1 MNLPKKV
8 TIREVALRDGIQGE
22 KEFIPTEV
30 KVRIINAIAEA
41 GVPRIEATSFM
52 NPRAIP
58 QTADAE
64 QVIAGVE
71 RRPGTSYECLIGNL
85 KGAQRAAAAG
95 VDAMC
100 LVIAASDT
108 MNRANVNMIA
118 EESLAQVPAIIE
130 VARQVNIPLMAGI
143 AAATGCPYTG
153 QVVQDRVLWLA
164 DELVRLGVD
173 ELYFADSV
181 GFGDPAQMEGL
192 VTLFR
197 EQHPQMPVGVHIHDT
212 RGLGLANTVACLQA
226 GITLFEGSIGGL
238 GGCPYAPGS
247 SGNVCTEDM
256 VHMLHLMGV
265 ETGID
270 LDRLIDAARLT
281 KDLIGHPL
289 PGRVMQVG
297 KAFTLHPIPESLL
310 TPGGRMV
317 QDLTR

>member
-8 TIREVALRDGIQGE
+8 TIREVALRDGIQGR

-30 KVRIINAIAEA
+30 KIRIINAIAEA

-58 QTADAE
+58 QTTDAE
-64 QVIAGVE
+64 QVMAGVE
-71 RRPGTSYECLIGNL
+71 RRPGTSYECLVANL
-85 KGAQRAAAAG
+85 KGAQRAADAG

-108 MNRANVNMIA
+108 MNRANVNMTA
-118 EESLAQVPAIIE
+118 EESLAQVPAILKT
-130 VARQVNIPLMAGI
+130 ARHANIPLMAGI
-143 AAATGCPYTG
+143 ASATGCPYTG
-153 QVVQDRVLWLA
+153 QVAQDRVLWLA

-181 GFGDPAQMEGL
+181 GFGNPAEMERL
-192 VTLFR
+192 VTLFQER
-197 EQHPQMPVGVHIHDT
+197 HPEMPMGVHIHDT

-226 GITLFEGSIGGL
+226 GTALLEGSIGGL

-256 VHMLHLMGV
+256 VHMLHLMG
-265 ETGID
+265 
-270 LDRLIDAARLT
+270 
-281 KDLIGHPL
+281 
-289 PGRVMQVG
+289 
-297 KAFTLHPIPESLL
+297 
-310 TPGGRMV
+310 
-317 QDLTR
+317 